1 MGVNVVMVVLM
12 LMVGYSYHISP
23 TAIPLAAGIG
33 LGFPVFVAIN
43 IAFLL
48 FWMFFGCK
56 KMIIG
61 IVGFALCFLPVRMYV
76 PFNIPKTPGD
86 NALKVMSFNCY
97 GFRGNAETEG
107 DTDRE
112 AVVEYLVEQ
121 RADILCLQ
129 EVSMG
134 ALNEEQKQM
143 LFTTYPYHMVNQRN
157 DKGEMVAVLSQFP
170 IISSDSI
177 RYESKGNLSMVYKL
191 KVHGDTVV
199 VINNHLESTHIDLDD
214 RANFR
219 QMVKGNLESDD
230 MKMESKSLLKTLG
243 ESAKIRAGQASK
255 VAECISANRGKRLI
269 VCGDFNDSPISYSYH
284 TISQGLKDAFVS
296 SGNGF
301 GWTYCRNGMRVR
313 IDHVLC
319 SEHYKPVK
327 CIVDNKNTLSDH
339 YSVICWLENAD
350 IL

>member
-1 MGVNVVMVVLM
+1 MI
-12 LMVGYSYHISP
+12 MVGYSYHISP
-23 TAIPLAAGIG
+23 TTIPLAAGIG
-33 LGFPVFVAIN
+33 LGFPLLVAIN
-43 IAFLL
+43 IGFLL
-48 FWMFFGCK
+48 LWIFFGYK

-61 IVGFALCFLPVRMYV
+61 IVGFAICYLPVRMYV

-143 LFTTYPYHMVNQRN
+143 LFTTYPYHMVNQRCE
-157 DKGEMVAVLSQFP
+157 KGEMVAILSQFP
-170 IISSDSI
+170 ILSSDSI

-199 VINNHLESTHIDLDD
+199 VVNNHLESTHLDLDD

-219 QMVKGNLESDD
+219 QMVKGNLESED

-243 ESAKIRAGQASK
+243 ESAKIRAGQAK
-255 VAECISANRGKRLI
+255 MVAECVAANKGRKII
-269 VCGDFNDSPISYSYH
+269 VCGDFNDNPVSYSYY
-284 TISQGLKDAFVS
+284 TISQGLKDAFMS

-319 SEHYKPVK
+319 SEQYKPVK
-327 CIVDNKNTLSDH
+327 CIVDSKNTLSDH